1 MDVDRNLPSKIKSW
15 RNRGLH
21 GISPQGKGTLKT
33 VIDMTPKSQQRSG
46 LGDPTKQTGKI
57 GHRHIVHSTSQ
68 TVAAKSVELQMSG
81 SNGIEE
87 SGEYGPPNRTWEWTR
102 WPNQTDGQDGRRRI
116 VHSTSQAVGERVW
129 DWRWVVP
136 QGCAG

>member
-21 GISPQGKGTLKT
+21 CISPQGKGTLKT

-68 TVAAKSVELQMSG
+68 TVAAKSVELEMVAPMVLRKVVNMDPQIEHRSG
-81 SNGIEE
+81 RG
-87 SGEYGPPNRTWEWTR
+87 GPTR
-102 WPNQTDGQDGRRRI
+102 QTARM
-116 VHSTSQAVGERVW
+116 VVG
-129 DWRWVVP
+129 
-136 QGCAG
+136 A